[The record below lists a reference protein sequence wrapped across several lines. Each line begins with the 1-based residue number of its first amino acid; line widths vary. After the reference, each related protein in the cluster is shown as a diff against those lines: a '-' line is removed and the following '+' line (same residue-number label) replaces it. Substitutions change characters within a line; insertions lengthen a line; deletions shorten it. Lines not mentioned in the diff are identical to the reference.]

1 MSQVLIQQENA
12 ASELMKAR
20 GILNWTMRE
29 ALAEAMDP
37 GLLSQTEYFDGV
49 FVISRCVDPK
59 EVTGDKITAFQKS
72 TVNVAEYRDLKGGD
86 VANCVKNGGK
96 ELVKLIHKIG
106 LLDSDVLDSTGAEPH
121 SGQISVQYPLKNPYH
136 QEKYSNAR
144 FCVSGCKKLDIGKS
158 TTIKYSVLY
167 GVDPDNHA
175 YFFRVS
181 PVEQAKGA
189 SPENEPIGK
198 IEAIKEGVIVFN
210 RSARLDISSIA
221 PPSVEK
227 RTTPVVDSED
237 KDKTYTAIT
246 ETFNQANHD
255 PTLYFLRSKFPAS
268 RYIRP
273 TGSSNGFPDDAD
285 VVLMKAHKRMCT
297 WQIARLHWVYE
308 GLCSVIA
315 SMVLGKA
322 GTGQAAAEPESSA
335 APPPERKP
343 HFVEPLK
350 NPPANPDMPTVGESP
365 GGRMGSVPKE
375 HDDDESK
382 VPEEHEDDDE
392 KRAEKQDPLVERD
405 AEGTPASKFTKSTSG
420 MGITRVGLRVGYSR
434 DPETMENFVSHLV
447 STTESGNKAT
457 DLSWKQCCNF
467 IHNYI
472 TSGKAS
478 TKDPDTRLGSYNH
491 DDMLKQIA
499 RMAKLA
505 TDVYKAKSEG
515 HAESGSALKNLSSAY
530 NNVLGIGIDCN
541 EIKYFGYKMTQWLLS
556 ELEVKDTTL
565 LIPKKDQGVAQSK
578 HLRVQ
583 LRDVN
588 CQLYTTGHRSTYTT
602 DVLIDMRRRA
612 WIHPWLLM
620 FGEDKAKWPGWLTG
634 YSLETHFS
642 NAPSK
647 KIAMSDKQVSVT
659 LDITHKFRL
668 TFNSFK
674 HRVEGS
680 NPVAT
685 NKKLVR
691 AMEKIDLAV
700 LSKQKQSK
708 GISKKNYH
716 QKRLNAA
723 LRPIT
728 GEKMLS
734 REAEDVPGSARQIFA
749 FGAAPG
755 PWAWQR

>member
-37 GLLSQTEYFDGV
+37 RLLSQTEYFDGV
-49 FVISRCVDPK
+49 FVISRCVDPN
-59 EVTGDKITAFQKS
+59 EVEADKITKFQKS
-72 TVNVAEYRDLKGGD
+72 TVNVAEYRDLKGGY
-86 VANCVKNGGK
+86 VANCIESGGK

-106 LLDSDVLDSTGAEPH
+106 LLDSDVLDSTGPVPH
-121 SGQISVQYPLKNPYH
+121 TGQISVQYPLKNPYH

-181 PVEQAKGA
+181 PVKQADEEQA
-189 SPENEPIGK
+189 
-198 IEAIKEGVIVFN
+198 EAIKEGVIVFN

-221 PPSVEK
+221 PPSVEQRK
-227 RTTPVVDSED
+227 DPVVISAAQDNAYKAIPEKLIFNPD
-237 KDKTYTAIT
+237 K
-246 ETFNQANHD
+246 HD

-322 GTGQAAAEPESSA
+322 GTGQATAEPESSV

-343 HFVEPLK
+343 HFVEPLM

-365 GGRMGSVPKE
+365 GGRMGSGNVPRE
-375 HDDDESK
+375 YDDDESK
-382 VPEEHEDDDE
+382 GAEEHEDGDE
-392 KRAEKQDPLVERD
+392 SKAAKKGPLVDTDPSSSEM
-405 AEGTPASKFTKSTSG
+405 SKFTTSTSG

-505 TDVYKAKSEG
+505 TDVYKAKSQG
-515 HAESGSALKNLSSAY
+515 HLESGSALKNLSSVY

-700 LSKQKQSK
+700 LSKQKQFK

-723 LRPIT
+723 LRTIT
-728 GEKMLS
+728 GEKRQMMLS
-734 REAEDVPGSARQIFA
+734 REAEDVPGGTRQTFA

-755 PWAWQR
+755 PWRWQQ